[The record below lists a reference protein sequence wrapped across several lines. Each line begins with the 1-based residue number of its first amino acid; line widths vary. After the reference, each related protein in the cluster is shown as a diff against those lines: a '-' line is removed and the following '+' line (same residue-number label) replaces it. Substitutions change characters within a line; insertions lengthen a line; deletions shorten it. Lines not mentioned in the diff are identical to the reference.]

1 MHDSMLHVLVMLAQ
15 FVVGLATFSIV
26 YMLTGRPLSSL
37 ISAVLVM
44 LATTVFWMWE
54 VARD

>member
-1 MHDSMLHVLVMLAQ
+1 MHDSMLHVLIMLAQ